1 MGEANTGIWSLL
13 ADQPRPSQLEA
24 EAPVVIEVSG
34 CSYCQEFEGT
44 YAFNQATGV
53 APVPSF
59 VRVHRPAPRRGYYL
73 GTPEAL
79 LTSGKEEPR
88 GCVSN
93 PAPITTSE
101 LAQTR
106 QNWTPRL
113 LRRRLCGV
121 A

>member
-1 MGEANTGIWSLL
+1 
-13 ADQPRPSQLEA
+13 
-24 EAPVVIEVSG
+24 VVIEVSG

-44 YAFNQATGV
+44 YASNQATGA

-79 LTSGKEEPR
+79 LTSRKEEPR

-106 QNWTPRL
+106 QNSPKLDTPTAPASP
-113 LRRRLCGV
+113 LRRSLTLHAALPR
-121 A
+121 